1 MRVEIEEGYDHIED
15 VKTLFNEYVISI
27 GIDLTFQGYD
37 DELSNLPGKYAKP
50 SGRLYVAYV
59 DGVAAGC
66 IGLRN
71 FDGKRGEMK
80 RLYVR
85 NQFRGLKIGKLLSEK
100 VILEAKAIG
109 YQSILL
115 DTLSTMEAAR
125 RLYETLGFVAIAPYY
140 ESPLKDTCFLC
151 LSL

>member
-1 MRVEIEEGYDHIED
+1 MLKIEEGYDHIED
-15 VKTLFNEYVISI
+15 IKTLFNEYVISI

-50 SGRLYVAYV
+50 SGRLFVAYV

-66 IGLRN
+66 IGLRS

-125 RLYETLGFVAIAPYY
+125 TLYETLGFVEIDPYY
-140 ESPLKDTCFLC
+140 ESPLKDTRFLC

>member
-66 IGLRN
+66 IGLRS

-125 RLYETLGFVAIAPYY
+125 RLYETLGFVEIDPYY
-140 ESPLKDTCFLC
+140 ESPLKDTRFLC